1 MTLPNMDVISRL
13 NINLFSMIQAIKTGF
28 QVVSETE
35 SPILEKKSTEIPF
48 DKKITNTGDG
58 RFF

>member
-1 MTLPNMDVISRL
+1 
-13 NINLFSMIQAIKTGF
+13 MIQAIKTGF

-58 RFF
+58 RFFKQ